1 MQFSCPLIEGTLI
14 KRYKRFLAD
23 VQLTD
28 GSIVIA
34 HCPNTG
40 AMTGCAEPG
49 WKVWLSPS
57 NNPKRK
63 LLYTW
68 EVVLTDQHHWIGVN
82 TQKANILVKEAIQ
95 ENKISELLGYKTLQ
109 AEVKF
114 GEENSRID
122 FLLTDPQKDDCYV
135 EVKSVTLLQGN
146 GLEASVPE
154 NSISKDS
161 TLKKSTLKEGAGYF
175 PDAKTLRGQ
184 KHLRELNFI
193 ASQGKRA
200 VLLFCVQHTG
210 IKSVQVAQHIDAD
223 YAQELKQAM
232 LNGVEILCYG
242 CEINPQEIYI
252 NQFLCFFS

>member
-1 MQFSCPLIEGTLI
+1 MQFSSPLIQGTLI

-68 EVVLTDQHHWIGVN
+68 EVVLTEQGHWIGIN
-82 TQKANILVKEAIQ
+82 THRANVLVKEAIQ
-95 ENKISELLGYKTLQ
+95 ENKISELVGYKNVK

-122 FLLTDPQKDDCYV
+122 FLLTDPEKADCYV
-135 EVKSVTLLQGN
+135 EVKSVTLLDN
-146 GLEASVPE
+146 
-154 NSISKDS
+154 NK
-161 TLKKSTLKEGAGYF
+161 GYF

-184 KHLRELNFI
+184 KHLRELSLV
-193 ASQGKRA
+193 ARRGKRA
-200 VLLFCVQHTG
+200 VLFFCVQHSG
-210 IKSVQVAQHIDAD
+210 IQSVQVAKHIDLD
-223 YAQELKQAM
+223 YAKELKQAM
-232 LNGVEILCYG
+232 LSGVQILCYG
-242 CEINPQEIYI
+242 CKINSEKIYI
-252 NQFLCFFS
+252 NQSVQFFS

>member
-1 MQFSCPLIEGTLI
+1 MQFSSPLIQGTLI

-23 VQLTD
+23 VQLAD

-68 EVVLTDQHHWIGVN
+68 EVVLTSQLHWIGIN
-82 TQKANILVKEAIQ
+82 THRANLLVKEAIQ
-95 ENKISELLGYKTLQ
+95 AGKIAELFDYKTLK
-109 AEVKF
+109 AEVRF

-122 FLLTDPQKDDCYV
+122 FLLTDPKKVDCYV
-135 EVKSVTLLQGN
+135 EVKSVTLLDDN
-146 GLEASVPE
+146 L
-154 NSISKDS
+154 
-161 TLKKSTLKEGAGYF
+161 GYF

-184 KHLRELNFI
+184 KHLRELSFI
-193 ASQGKRA
+193 ANQGKRA
-200 VLLFCVQHTG
+200 VLLFCVQHSG
-210 IKSVQVAQHIDAD
+210 IQSMQVAKHIDPD
-223 YAQELKQAM
+223 YAKELKQAM
-232 LNGVEILCYG
+232 LNGVQILCYG
-242 CEINPQEIYI
+242 CKINSEKIYI
-252 NQFLCFFS
+252 NQSLPFFS

>member
-1 MQFSCPLIEGTLI
+1 MQFSFPLIQGTLI

-28 GSIVIA
+28 GSIVVA

-68 EVVLTDQHHWIGVN
+68 EVVLTEQFHWIGIN
-82 TQKANILVKEAIQ
+82 THRANVLVKEAIQ
-95 ENKISELLGYKTLQ
+95 ENKISELVGYKNLQ

-122 FLLTDPQKDDCYV
+122 FLLTDPEKADCYV
-135 EVKSVTLLQGN
+135 EVKSVTLLN
-146 GLEASVPE
+146 D
-154 NSISKDS
+154 NK
-161 TLKKSTLKEGAGYF
+161 GYF

-184 KHLRELNFI
+184 KHLRELSLI
-193 ASQGKRA
+193 ASLGRRA
-200 VLLFCVQHTG
+200 VLFFCVQHTG
-210 IKSVQVAQHIDAD
+210 IRSVQVAKHIDPD
-223 YAQELKQAM
+223 YAKELKRAM
-232 LNGVEILCYG
+232 LSGVQILCYD
-242 CEINPQEIYI
+242 CEINSEKIYI
-252 NQFLCFFS
+252 NQSLPFFS

>member
-1 MQFSCPLIEGTLI
+1 MQFSSSLIQGTLVS
-14 KRYKRFLAD
+14 RYKRFLAD
-23 VQLTD
+23 VQLPD

-49 WKVWLSPS
+49 WQVWLSPS

-68 EVVLTDQHHWIGVN
+68 EVVLTDQHHWIGIN
-82 TQKANILVKEAIQ
+82 TNKANALVKEAIL
-95 ENKISELLGYKTLQ
+95 EGKVAELVGYESLQ
-109 AEVKF
+109 PEVKF

-122 FLLTDPQKDDCYV
+122 FLLSDPKKVDCYV
-135 EVKSVTLLQGN
+135 EVKSVTLLA
-146 GLEASVPE
+146 E
-154 NSISKDS
+154 
-161 TLKKSTLKEGAGYF
+161 KKGYF

-184 KHLRELNFI
+184 KHLRELGHI

-210 IKSVQVAQHIDAD
+210 IQSVQVASHIDPD
-223 YAQELKQAM
+223 YANELKQAM
-232 LNGVEILCYG
+232 LKGVQILCYG
-242 CEINPQEIYI
+242 CTISSEKIYI
-252 NQFLCFFS
+252 NQSLPFFS

>member
-1 MQFSCPLIEGTLI
+1 MQFTSPLIQGTLI

-23 VQLTD
+23 VQLAD

-68 EVVLTDQHHWIGVN
+68 EVVLTEKNHWIGIN
-82 TQKANILVKEAIQ
+82 THKANTLVKEAIQ
-95 ENKISELLGYKTLQ
+95 KHKVDELLGYETLQ

-122 FLLTDPQKDDCYV
+122 FLLTDPKKADCYV
-135 EVKSVTLLQGN
+135 EVKSVTLLDGN
-146 GLEASVPE
+146 
-154 NSISKDS
+154 
-161 TLKKSTLKEGAGYF
+161 AGYF

-184 KHLRELNFI
+184 KHLRELSLI

-200 VLLFCVQHTG
+200 VLFFCVQHSA
-210 IKSVQVAQHIDAD
+210 IESVQVAQHIDPD
-223 YAQELKQAM
+223 YAKELKAAM
-232 LNGVEILCYG
+232 LSGVQILCYA
-242 CEINPQEIYI
+242 CKISSEKIYI
-252 NQFLCFFS
+252 NQSLPFFS

>member
-1 MQFSCPLIEGTLI
+1 MI

-23 VQLTD
+23 VQLSD
-28 GSIVIA
+28 GTIVIA

-49 WKVWLSPS
+49 WDVWLSKS

-68 EVVLTDQHHWIGVN
+68 EVVLTDQHHWIGIN
-82 TQKANILVKEAIQ
+82 TQKANLLVKDAIQ
-95 ENKISELLGYKTLQ
+95 ENKVAELTGYQTLK

-122 FLLTDPQKDDCYV
+122 FLLTDPEKIDCYV
-135 EVKSVTLLQGN
+135 EVKSVTLLDN
-146 GLEASVPE
+146 
-154 NSISKDS
+154 N
-161 TLKKSTLKEGAGYF
+161 AGYF

-184 KHLRELNFI
+184 KHLRELSII

-210 IKSVQVAQHIDAD
+210 IQSVQVAKHIDPD
-223 YAQELKQAM
+223 YAKQLKQAM

-242 CEINPQEIYI
+242 CEIDSEKIYI
-252 NQFLCFFS
+252 NQSLPFFS

>member
-1 MQFSCPLIEGTLI
+1 MQFNSLLIQGTLV

-23 VQLTD
+23 VELAD

-68 EVVLTDQHHWIGVN
+68 EVVLTEAQHWVGINTHNANKLVN
-82 TQKANILVKEAIQ
+82 EAIQ
-95 ENKISELLGYKTLQ
+95 QNKIAELVGYKNVQ

-114 GEENSRID
+114 GEEKSRID
-122 FLLTDPQKDDCYV
+122 FLLTDPEKADCYV
-135 EVKSVTLLQGN
+135 EVKSVTLL
-146 GLEASVPE
+146 
-154 NSISKDS
+154 D
-161 TLKKSTLKEGAGYF
+161 EGVGYF

-184 KHLRELNFI
+184 KHLRELSAI
-193 ASQGKRA
+193 ANKGKRA
-200 VLLFCVQHTG
+200 VLLYCVQHSG
-210 IKSVQVAQHIDAD
+210 IQSVQVAKHIDLD
-223 YAQELKQAM
+223 YAKELNQAM
-232 LNGVEILCYG
+232 LKGVEILCYD
-242 CEINPQEIYI
+242 CKISPEKIYI
-252 NQFLCFFS
+252 NQSLPFFS

>member
-1 MQFSCPLIEGTLI
+1 MQFSSPLIQGILI

-23 VQLTD
+23 VQLAD

-68 EVVLTDQHHWIGVN
+68 EVVLTDKHHWIGIN
-82 TQKANILVKEAIQ
+82 THKANALVKEAIQ
-95 ENKISELLGYKTLQ
+95 ENKISELVGYANLK

-122 FLLTDPQKDDCYV
+122 FLLTDFEKADCYV
-135 EVKSVTLLQGN
+135 EVKSVTLLDN
-146 GLEASVPE
+146 NV
-154 NSISKDS
+154 
-161 TLKKSTLKEGAGYF
+161 GYF
-175 PDAKTLRGQ
+175 PDAKTIRGQ
-184 KHLRELNFI
+184 KHLRELSLI

-200 VLLFCVQHTG
+200 VLLFCVQHSG
-210 IKSVQVAQHIDAD
+210 IQSVQVAKQIDPD
-223 YAQELKQAM
+223 YAKELKQAM
-232 LNGVEILCYG
+232 LSGVQILCYG
-242 CEINPQEIYI
+242 CKISSEKIYI
-252 NQFLCFFS
+252 NQSLPFFS

>member
-1 MQFSCPLIEGTLI
+1 MQFSSPLIQGTLI

-68 EVVLTDQHHWIGVN
+68 EVVLTEQGHWIGIN
-82 TQKANILVKEAIQ
+82 THRANVLVKEAIQ
-95 ENKISELLGYKTLQ
+95 ENKISELVGYKNVK

-122 FLLTDPQKDDCYV
+122 FLLTDPEKADCYV
-135 EVKSVTLLQGN
+135 EVKSVTLLDN
-146 GLEASVPE
+146 L
-154 NSISKDS
+154 DS
-161 TLKKSTLKEGAGYF
+161 NKGYF

-184 KHLRELNFI
+184 KHLRELSLV
-193 ASQGKRA
+193 ARRGKRA
-200 VLLFCVQHTG
+200 VLFFCVQHSG
-210 IKSVQVAQHIDAD
+210 IQSVQVAKHIDLD
-223 YAQELKQAM
+223 YAKELKQAM
-232 LNGVEILCYG
+232 LSGVQILCYG
-242 CEINPQEIYI
+242 CKINSEKIYI
-252 NQFLCFFS
+252 NQSLQFFS

>member
-1 MQFSCPLIEGTLI
+1 MQFSSPLIQGTLI

-40 AMTGCAEPG
+40 AMTGCAGPG

-57 NNPKRK
+57 TNPKRK

-68 EVVLTDQHHWIGVN
+68 EVVLTDKQHWIGIN
-82 TQKANILVKEAIQ
+82 THKANVLVKEAVQ
-95 ENKISELLGYKTLQ
+95 ENKIAELVGYANLK

-122 FLLTDPQKDDCYV
+122 FLLTDFEKADCYV
-135 EVKSVTLLQGN
+135 EVKSVTLLDN
-146 GLEASVPE
+146 NV
-154 NSISKDS
+154 
-161 TLKKSTLKEGAGYF
+161 GYF
-175 PDAKTLRGQ
+175 PDAKTIRGQ
-184 KHLRELNFI
+184 KHLRELSLI

-200 VLLFCVQHTG
+200 VLLFCVQHSG
-210 IKSVQVAQHIDAD
+210 IQSVQVAKQIDPD
-223 YAQELKQAM
+223 YAKELKQAM
-232 LNGVEILCYG
+232 LSGVQILCYG
-242 CEINPQEIYI
+242 CKINSEKIYI
-252 NQFLCFFS
+252 NQSLPFFS

>member
-1 MQFSCPLIEGTLI
+1 MQFSSTLIQGTLV

-23 VQLTD
+23 VQLPD

-49 WKVWLSPS
+49 WKVWLSES

-68 EVVLTDQHHWIGVN
+68 EVVLTEQQHWIGIN
-82 TQKANILVKEAIQ
+82 THRANVLVKEAIL
-95 ENKISELLGYKTLQ
+95 ENQITELVGYENLQ

-122 FLLTDPQKDDCYV
+122 FLLTDPQKVDCYV
-135 EVKSVTLLQGN
+135 EVKSVTLLDDG
-146 GLEASVPE
+146 
-154 NSISKDS
+154 
-161 TLKKSTLKEGAGYF
+161 TGYF

-184 KHLRELNFI
+184 KHLRELSLI

-200 VLLFCVQHTG
+200 VLFFCVQHSG
-210 IKSVQVAQHIDAD
+210 IQSVQVARHIDPD
-223 YAQELKQAM
+223 YAKELKQAM
-232 LNGVEILCYG
+232 LNGVQVLCYG
-242 CEINPQEIYI
+242 CEISSEKIHI
-252 NQFLCFFS
+252 NQSLRFFS

>member
-1 MQFSCPLIEGTLI
+1 MQFSSSLIQGTLI

-34 HCPNTG
+34 YCPNTG

-49 WKVWLSPS
+49 WQVWLSPS

-68 EVVLTDQHHWIGVN
+68 EVVLSDQLHWIGIN
-82 TQKANILVKEAIQ
+82 THKANVLVKEAIQ
-95 ENKISELLGYKTLQ
+95 QNKISELLGYQTLQ
-109 AEVKF
+109 AEVKC

-122 FLLTDPQKDDCYV
+122 FLLTDFDKADCYV
-135 EVKSVTLLQGN
+135 EVKSVTLLDN
-146 GLEASVPE
+146 
-154 NSISKDS
+154 D
-161 TLKKSTLKEGAGYF
+161 AGYF

-184 KHLRELNFI
+184 KHLRELSLI

-200 VLLFCVQHTG
+200 VLFFCVQHSG
-210 IKSVQVAQHIDAD
+210 IQSVQVAKIIDPD
-223 YAQELKQAM
+223 YAKALKQAM
-232 LNGVEILCYG
+232 LSGVQILCYG
-242 CEINPQEIYI
+242 CKINSEKIYI
-252 NQFLCFFS
+252 NQSLPFFS

>member
-1 MQFSCPLIEGTLI
+1 MQFSYPLIQGTLI

-23 VQLTD
+23 VQLPD

-68 EVVLTDQHHWIGVN
+68 EVVLSNQLHWIGIN
-82 TQKANILVKEAIQ
+82 THKANALVKEAIQ
-95 ENKISELLGYKTLQ
+95 QSNITELLDYKTLQ

-122 FLLTDPQKDDCYV
+122 FLLTDPEKADCYV
-135 EVKSVTLLQGN
+135 EVKSVTLLN
-146 GLEASVPE
+146 E
-154 NSISKDS
+154 NK
-161 TLKKSTLKEGAGYF
+161 GYF

-184 KHLRELNFI
+184 KHLRELSLI

-200 VLLFCVQHTG
+200 VLFFCVQHSG
-210 IKSVQVAQHIDAD
+210 IQSVQVAKHIDPE
-223 YAQELKQAM
+223 YAKELKQAM
-232 LNGVEILCYG
+232 LNGVQILCYG
-242 CEINPQEIYI
+242 CEISSEKIYI
-252 NQFLCFFS
+252 NQPLPFFS